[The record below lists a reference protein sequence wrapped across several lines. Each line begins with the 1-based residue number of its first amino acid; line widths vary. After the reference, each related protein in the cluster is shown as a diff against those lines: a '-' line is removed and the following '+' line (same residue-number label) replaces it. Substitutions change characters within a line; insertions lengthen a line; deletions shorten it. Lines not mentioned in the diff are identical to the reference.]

1 MTAYDPI
8 LTEII
13 RSALNSAADEMNS
26 TLIRSAYTPV
36 IYEMK
41 DCAVGLLD
49 ENHKTLGQSAGLPIF
64 LGNLEIVTEHT
75 EQVYGRDV
83 WEPGDV
89 WILNDSYIAG
99 THLHDMTCYGP
110 VFVGDTLVGFSTCR
124 AHWLDVGGKDVGS
137 TTDSID
143 IFQEGLRVGPLRVIA
158 GGELVEDV
166 TDLLTRNSRFSYPAR
181 GDLFA
186 MVACVKTGQSRLSA
200 IIDKFGNDNV
210 KQARDEIFAQ
220 TARFEQE
227 TIRSIPDGEYYAEGC
242 IDDDG
247 LGSDPKWV
255 RLKVIVDGDHMTFD
269 LRDSEPTA
277 ARGPVNCGASQAVSA
292 ARVAYKLLISPD
304 KPVDGGAFSTLD
316 VLVKDGSMLG
326 AQQPAPCEWYFS
338 QLGLLIDLAV
348 KAFEDVL
355 PDRVAGAS
363 AGDSCVIGIAGFDSR
378 NNGPFLLYE
387 PTVGGWGAWR
397 GGDGQDGLINN
408 VNGSLKDM
416 AVEIIETK
424 YPIHMEY
431 YRFRADSG
439 GAGEWRGG
447 NGVERKYILEE
458 DSATL
463 SLWFERSITPA
474 WGLAGGQS
482 ATPPECWLNEGRPDA
497 RKMLKIN
504 ALPIKRGDVVTTRT
518 AGGGGYGNPAKRTR
532 EAIESDLREGQ
543 LTLAGAEA
551 KYGYKP

>member
-1 MTAYDPI
+1 MAAYDPI

-64 LGNLEIVTEHT
+64 LGNLEIVTEYT
-75 EQVYGRDV
+75 EQVYGREV
-83 WEPGDV
+83 WQPDDV

-99 THLHDMTCYGP
+99 THLHDMTVYGP
-110 VFVGDTLVGFSTCR
+110 VFVDGALVGFSTCR
-124 AHWLDVGGKDVGS
+124 AHWLDVGGKDAGS
-137 TTDSID
+137 TTDSVD
-143 IFQEGLRVGPLRVIA
+143 IFQEGLRVGALRVMKA
-158 GGELVEDV
+158 GELVEDV
-166 TDLLTRNSRFSYPAR
+166 ADLLARNSRFSYPAR

-186 MVACVKTGQSRLSA
+186 MIACVKTGQSRLAA
-200 IIDKFGNDNV
+200 IIKKFGVDNV

-220 TARFEQE
+220 TARLEQE
-227 TIRSIPDGEYYAEGC
+227 TIRAIPDGEYSAEGC

-247 LGSDPKWV
+247 LGSDPIWV
-255 RLKVIVDGDHMTFD
+255 RVKVIVEGDKITFD
-269 LRDSEPTA
+269 LRDSSDA
-277 ARGPVNCGASQAVSA
+277 ARGPVNCGASQAISA

-316 VLVKDGSMLG
+316 VLVREGSILG
-326 AQQPAPCEWYFS
+326 AQPPSPCEWYFS
-338 QLGLLIDLAV
+338 SLGLLIDLTV
-348 KAFEDVL
+348 KAFETVL

-363 AGDSCVIGIAGFDSR
+363 AGDSMVIGIGGADPR
-378 NNGPFLLYE
+378 NNGVPFLLYE
-387 PTVGGWGAWR
+387 PTVGGWGAWD

-424 YPIHMEY
+424 YPVHMVH
-431 YRFRADSG
+431 YRFRPDSG
-439 GAGEWRGG
+439 GAGQWRGG
-447 NGVERKYILEE
+447 NGVERKYLVEV
-458 DSATL
+458 DGAWL

-474 WGLAGGQS
+474 WGLAGGGG
-482 ATPPECWLNEGRPDA
+482 ATPPEVWLNEGQPDA
-497 RKMLKIN
+497 RMMLKIN
-504 ALPIKRGDVVTTRT
+504 ALPIKRGDIITTRT
-518 AGGGGYGNPAKRTR
+518 GGGGGYGDPSARAR
-532 EAIESDLREGQ
+532 AAIEDDLREGQ
-543 LTLAGAEA
+543 LTPGGARER
-551 KYGYKP
+551 YGYQP

>member
-1 MTAYDPI
+1 MPAYDPI

-64 LGNLEIVTEHT
+64 LGNLEIVTEYT
-75 EQVYGRDV
+75 EGVYGRDV
-83 WEPGDV
+83 WKPGDV

-124 AHWLDVGGKDVGS
+124 AHWLDVGGKDPGS

-143 IFQEGLRVGPLRVIA
+143 IFQEGLRVGALRVID

-186 MVACVKTGQSRLSA
+186 MIACVKTGQSRLAA
-200 IIDKFGNDNV
+200 IIDKFGHDNV
-210 KQARDEIFAQ
+210 KAARDEIFAQ

-227 TIRSIPDGEYYAEGC
+227 TIRAIPDGEYYAEGC

-247 LGSDPKWV
+247 LGSEPKWV
-255 RLKVIVDGDHMTFD
+255 KLKVIVAGEKITFD
-269 LRDSEPTA
+269 LRDSA
-277 ARGPVNCGASQAVSA
+277 DACRGPVNCGVSQAVSA
-292 ARVAYKLLISPD
+292 ARVAYKLLVSPD
-304 KPVDGGAFSTLD
+304 KPVDGGAFSTLE
-316 VLVKDGSMLG
+316 VLVREGSMLG
-326 AQQPAPCEWYFS
+326 AQEPAPCEWYFS
-338 QLGLLIDLAV
+338 SLGLLIDLTV
-348 KAFEDVL
+348 KAFETVM

-363 AGDSCVIGIAGFDSR
+363 AGDSMVIGISGLDSR
-378 NNGPFLLYE
+378 TSGPFLLYE
-387 PTVGGWGAWR
+387 PTVGGWGAWD

-416 AVEIIETK
+416 AIEIIETK
-424 YPIHMEY
+424 YPVHMVY

-439 GAGEWRGG
+439 GAGQWRGG
-447 NGVERKYILEE
+447 NGVERQYVLEE

-463 SLWFERSITPA
+463 SLWFERSKTPA

-482 ATPPECWLNEGRPDA
+482 ATPPECWLNEGQPDA
-497 RKMLKIN
+497 RMMLKVN
-504 ALPIKRGDVVTTRT
+504 ALPIKRGDVITTRT
-518 AGGGGYGNPAKRTR
+518 GGGGGYGNPSDRSRQDLQT
-532 EAIESDLREGQ
+532 DLRERQ
-543 LTLAGAEA
+543 LTPEGAAA